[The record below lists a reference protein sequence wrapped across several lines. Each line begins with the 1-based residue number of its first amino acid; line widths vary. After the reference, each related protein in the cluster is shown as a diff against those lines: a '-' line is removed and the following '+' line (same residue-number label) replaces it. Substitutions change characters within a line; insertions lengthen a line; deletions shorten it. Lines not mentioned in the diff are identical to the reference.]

1 MNTDFRH
8 DNNASNLL
16 VNNAAARIAAADRGS
31 QAALPTLL
39 LLVPCLFAG
48 IWLLVS
54 N

>member
-8 DNNASNLL
+8 DNNASDQLIKT
-16 VNNAAARIAAADRGS
+16 AAARIAAADRGS
-31 QAALPTLL
+31 QASLPTLL
-39 LLVPCLFAG
+39 LLVPCLLAG